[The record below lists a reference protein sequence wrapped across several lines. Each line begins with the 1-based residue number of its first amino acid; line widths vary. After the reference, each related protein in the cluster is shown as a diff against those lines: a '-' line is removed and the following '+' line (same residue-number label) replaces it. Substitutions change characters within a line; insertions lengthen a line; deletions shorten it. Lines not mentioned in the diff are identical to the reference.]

1 MKYNLSQITKLLE
14 RIFKAGYIT
23 EKEILAIQLE
33 DLQKISDI
41 TSLEINILIDLKKAI
56 KEKKLISFF
65 SSTEFNN
72 KKGEKELC

>member
-1 MKYNLSQITKLLE
+1 MKYNFSQITKLLE
-14 RIFKAGYIT
+14 RIFRAGYVT

-41 TSLEINILIDLKKAI
+41 TSLEITILIDLKKAI

-65 SSTEFNN
+65 NSTELNN
-72 KKGEKELC
+72 K